1 MGLGLYVAN
10 MVKAIK
16 AGSRD
21 AEAQLAN
28 AGHPNAFPSKPVAGC
43 LEWDLVQGMDKR
55 TLLLTMT
62 LNVPATDWT
71 AAVRKLCKDVTGFD
85 DLRRNLDTVSRTI
98 HPTTHATV
106 LLWPTQTYVRSMQ
119 AMSDM
124 DAIAAAKAK
133 GFQYEKCI
141 IKGQMAGLNLIS
153 ALDLLESF
161 HVLEA
166 LPVKWGKNHLFK
178 CNCELCFKNASCPHV
193 VFASW
198 VVDPTA
204 GCPDRYL
211 GTHFQRRRK
220 RGRPSAK
227 ASEVGDAGEARCRAR
242 LSLQEQYK
250 APQV

>member
-10 MVKAIK
+10 TVKAIK
-16 AGSRD
+16 AVSHD
-21 AEAQLAN
+21 VEAQLAN
-28 AGHPNAFPSKPVAGC
+28 AGHSNAFPSKPAAAN
-43 LEWDLVQGMDKR
+43 LEWDLVQVMDMH

-62 LNVPATDWT
+62 LNVSATDWT

-106 LLWPTQTYVRSMQ
+106 ILWPTQHYVKSLK

-124 DAIAAAKAK
+124 EAIAAAKAK
-133 GFQYEKCI
+133 GFQFEKCI
-141 IKGQMAGLNLIS
+141 IKGQMAGLDLIS

-211 GTHFQRRRK
+211 GTHIQQRRK

-227 ASEVGDAGEARCRAR
+227 ASEIGDVGEAWCRAR

>member
-1 MGLGLYVAN
+1 

-85 DLRRNLDTVSRTI
+85 DLRHNLDTVSRTI
-98 HPTTHATV
+98 HQTTHATV
-106 LLWPTQTYVRSMQ
+106 VLCPTQSYVKSLK
-119 AMSDM
+119 ALSDM
-124 DAIAAAKAK
+124 EAIAAAKAK

-141 IKGQMAGLNLIS
+141 IKGQMPG
-153 ALDLLESF
+153 
-161 HVLEA
+161 
-166 LPVKWGKNHLFK
+166 KWLV
-178 CNCELCFKNASCPHV
+178 SI
-193 VFASW
+193 
-198 VVDPTA
+198 
-204 GCPDRYL
+204 
-211 GTHFQRRRK
+211 
-220 RGRPSAK
+220 
-227 ASEVGDAGEARCRAR
+227 
-242 LSLQEQYK
+242 
-250 APQV
+250 